1 MSMEDDLLVYQSIFK
16 PDTKILVVFKENP
29 AYPNLEPIFEQFGFG
44 FYVPNDKT
52 IIIDG
57 DVFVDSDLDMDD
69 LRFVEAHEISH
80 LLLNH
85 DGPRNE
91 DDELD
96 ADLGAY
102 ILLKRKH
109 IPIDRLIE
117 VFPERHGIE
126 FSEDLLGRV
135 ENFI

>member
-1 MSMEDDLLVYQSIFK
+1 MSMEDDLLAYQSIFK
-16 PDTKILVVFKENP
+16 PDTKILVVFGNNP
-29 AYPNLEPIFEQFGFG
+29 VYSNLEPIFKDFGFG
-44 FYVPNDKT
+44 FYIPKDKT

-57 DVFVDSDLDMDD
+57 DVFVDSELNMDD

-102 ILLKRKH
+102 ILLKRNH

>member
-16 PDTKILVVFKENP
+16 PDTKIIVVFENNP
-29 AYPNLEPIFEQFGFG
+29 QYSDLEPIFEQYGFG
-44 FYVPNDKT
+44 FYIPNDKT

-57 DVFVDSDLDMDD
+57 EVFVDSELDMDD

-80 LLLNH
+80 LLLGH

-102 ILLKRKH
+102 ILLKRNH
-109 IPIDRLIE
+109 ISIDRLIE
-117 VFPERHGIE
+117 VFPERHGME
-126 FSEDLLGRV
+126 FSENLLGRV

>member
-1 MSMEDDLLVYQSIFK
+1 MEDDILAYQSVFN
-16 PDTKILVVFKENP
+16 PETKIIVVFADNP
-29 AYPNLEPIFEQFGFG
+29 SYPSFARAFDQYGFG
-44 FYVPNDKT
+44 FYIPKDKT

-57 DVFVDSDLDMDD
+57 DIFVDTDLDIND

-102 ILLKRKH
+102 ILLKRNH